1 MEILL
6 IVTVFLSAL
15 ITFILSALV
24 LIKSNKCFWRS
35 ITEQLKRIPIPI
47 CIVSSNS
54 NDIIDCNKYFYNFII
69 NEEKINDDNV
79 KNIKLIDIFENFEDY
94 IEIKHL
100 SKDKDNN
107 ITNKIVRIITENGI
121 KYAEIK
127 FKYFK
132 IGFRKNIIL
141 FFRDIT
147 EEIKSFRYLGVFTS
161 LAENTDDGVLISRKN
176 GNGQLPKIIYSNS
189 KLTEITGYE
198 REEIL
203 DKPINAIFELNV
215 EEHILNTIKEKVKLM
230 EHSKFKHKYTA
241 KNGKEYW
248 LHTNIIPITNNNI
261 KQALKNVLDSNSNL
275 VNYINKLDDGNVFIV
290 LHQTSLESNGY
301 SSLISEDIPNFKLN

>member
-6 IVTVFLSAL
+6 IVTVFLSVL

-35 ITEQLKRIPIPI
+35 IIEQLKKIPIPI
-47 CIVSSNS
+47 CIVNSNS

-69 NEEKINDDNV
+69 NKEKINDDNV

-203 DKPINAIFELNV
+203 DKPINVIFELNV
-215 EEHILNTIKEKVKLM
+215 EEQVLNTIKEKITAM
-230 EHSKFKHKYTA
+230 EYSELKHKYVA
-241 KNGKEYW
+241 KDGKEYW
-248 LHTNIIPITNNNI
+248 LCTNIIPITNDDI
-261 KQALKNVLDSNSNL
+261 KRSLKNVLNNDNSL
-275 VNYINKLDDGNVFIV
+275 VNYINTLNNGNVFIV
-290 LHQTSLESNGY
+290 LHQSSLEEN
-301 SSLISEDIPNFKLN
+301 